1 MRVLAGRYKSKLIRT
16 INDPLTRPMMS
27 KVRES
32 IFNSLQFN
40 IENKDILDLYAG
52 SGSLGIES
60 LSRGAKFVTFI
71 ENSDDCITIL
81 RQNLKEF
88 ENNYKITKS
97 SVDKFLQTSL
107 STYDIVF
114 YDPPFKIETDVVK
127 NEVMKIYNILNSDG
141 FVVIHRHTASK
152 ELDTLKNYKIH
163 KEKNYGQS
171 NILILRKL

>member
-1 MRVLAGRYKSKLIRT
+1 
-16 INDPLTRPMMS
+16 MS
-27 KVRES
+27 RDA
-32 IFNSLQFN
+32 N
-40 IENKDILDLYAG
+40 
-52 SGSLGIES
+52 
-60 LSRGAKFVTFI
+60 FVTFI

-81 RQNLKEF
+81 KQNLKEF

-127 NEVMKIYNILNSDG
+127 KEVMKIYNILNSDG

>member
-60 LSRGAKFVTFI
+60 LSRGATFVTFI

-81 RQNLKEF
+81 KQNLKEF

-127 NEVMKIYNILNSDG
+127 NEVMKIYNILNTDG
-141 FVVIHRHTASK
+141 FVVIHRHTAVSYTHLRAH
-152 ELDTLKNYKIH
+152 ETRGNLVCRLLL
-163 KEKNYGQS
+163 EKKKKQ
-171 NILILRKL
+171 

>member
-1 MRVLAGRYKSKLIRT
+1 LK
-16 INDPLTRPMMS
+16 
-27 KVRES
+27 
-32 IFNSLQFN
+32 
-40 IENKDILDLYAG
+40 
-52 SGSLGIES
+52 
-60 LSRGAKFVTFI
+60 
-71 ENSDDCITIL
+71 
-81 RQNLKEF
+81 QNLKEF

-127 NEVMKIYNILNSDG
+127 NEVMKIYNILNTDG

>member
-32 IFNSLQFN
+32 IFNSRQFN

-60 LSRGAKFVTFI
+60 LSRGANFVTFT

-81 RQNLKEF
+81 KKNLNEF

-114 YDPPFKIETDVVK
+114 YDPPFKIETDIVK
-127 NEVMKIYNILNSDG
+127 NEVMKIYNILNTDG

-152 ELDTLKNYKIH
+152 EVDTLKNYKIH